1 MKTAETDKT
10 LMTFQEMTAQVGMHL
25 SRLISFPLNWGVSQP
40 GLEQPDMR
48 PRLFRYDAQRFRRLI
63 IRAEHMIRCLIIWL
77 AYRKMRDTSIVPAN
91 SAPMPNGGA
100 SRRPPQDPV
109 HPEFALRGLPLYE
122 PKAPVFNISMPSEV
136 LREESAANAPRR
148 NRRKPSR
155 RPRNDDIGAH
165 ERLYLQ
171 FERLETLFD
180 SIDERATRL
189 AARWAGLLTRPEPDK
204 TSPGDPYRRC
214 SRPRPP
220 PTLQPLKCYS
230 LPPDLTSDASVEE
243 TEDLTLLH
251 DAAYRAAEAFPD
263 LCG

>member
-25 SRLISFPLNWGVSQP
+25 SRLISFPLNWGIPQP

-48 PRLFRYDAQRFRRLI
+48 PRLFRYDAQRFRQMI

-77 AYRKMRDTSIVPAN
+77 AYRKMRDTSIVPTN
-91 SAPMPNGGA
+91 SAPMPLGGA

-109 HPEFALRGLPLYE
+109 HPEFAMRGLPLYE
-122 PKAPVFNISMPSEV
+122 PKAPVFSISMPSDV

-155 RPRNDDIGAH
+155 RPRNDDLGSH

-189 AARWAGLLTRPEPDK
+189 AARWAGFLTRPEPDE
-204 TSPGDPYRRC
+204 SPHEHPCRRPPR
-214 SRPRPP
+214 SRPP
-220 PTLQPLKCYS
+220 PLIQPLKCYS
-230 LPPDLTSDASVEE
+230 LPPELKSDAGEE
-243 TEDLTLLH
+243 EAEDLTLLH
-251 DAAYRAAEAFPD
+251 NAAYRAAEGFAA